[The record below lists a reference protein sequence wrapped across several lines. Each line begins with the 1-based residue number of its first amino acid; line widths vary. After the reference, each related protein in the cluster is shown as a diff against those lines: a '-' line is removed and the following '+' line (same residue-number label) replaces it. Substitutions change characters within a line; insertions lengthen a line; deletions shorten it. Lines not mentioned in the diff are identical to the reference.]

1 MMMIDVTSPKVLAP
15 AALFAALQLAPI
27 RLGLLPRAL
36 IVSLALF
43 IVYKYALKRT
53 FTAADLVVPA
63 VLFVL
68 LTPGL
73 LVMLPP
79 GGTMME
85 ATAVHTLVFAIV
97 FAIMRTLFAKYY

>member
-15 AALFAALQLAPI
+15 AALFAVLQLAPS
-27 RLGLLPRAL
+27 RLGPIPRAL
-36 IVSLALF
+36 IVALALF

-53 FTAADLVVPA
+53 FTTADLVVPA
-63 VLFVL
+63 ILFVL

-73 LVMLPP
+73 LVTLPP
-79 GGTMME
+79 GGTVME

-97 FAIMRTLFAKYY
+97 FASLRGLFPQFY

>member
-1 MMMIDVTSPKVLAP
+1 MMIDVTSPKVLAP
-15 AALFAALQLAPI
+15 AALFAALQLAPS

-36 IVSLALF
+36 LVALALF

-53 FTAADLVVPA
+53 FTRADLAVPA

-73 LVMLPP
+73 LVTLPP
-79 GGTMME
+79 GGTVME
-85 ATAVHTLVFAIV
+85 ATAVHTIVFAIV
-97 FAIMRTLFAKYY
+97 FAIMRSVFAQYY

>member
-1 MMMIDVTSPKVLAP
+1 MMIDVTSPKVLAP
-15 AALFAALQLAPI
+15 AVLFAALQVAPS

-36 IVSLALF
+36 LVALALF

-53 FTAADLVVPA
+53 FTRADLVVPA

-73 LVMLPP
+73 IVTLPP
-79 GGTMME
+79 GGTVLE
-85 ATAVHTLVFAIV
+85 ATAVHTIVFAIV
-97 FAIMRTLFAKYY
+97 FAIMRSVFAQYY

>member
-1 MMMIDVTSPKVLAP
+1 MMIDVTSPKVLAP
-15 AALFAALQLAPI
+15 AALFAALQLAPS
-27 RLGLLPRAL
+27 RLGVLPRAL

-53 FTAADLVVPA
+53 FTRADLIVPA
-63 VLFVL
+63 VLFLL

-73 LVMLPP
+73 LVTLPP
-79 GGTMME
+79 GGTVLE
-85 ATAVHTLVFAIV
+85 ATAVHTIVFAVV

>member
-15 AALFAALQLAPI
+15 AALFAALQLVPSP
-27 RLGLLPRAL
+27 LGTLPRAL
-36 IVSLALF
+36 LVSLALF

-73 LVMLPP
+73 LVFLPP
-79 GGTMME
+79 GGTVFE
-85 ATAVHTLVFAIV
+85 ATAVHTIV
-97 FAIMRTLFAKYY
+97 FAVLFAILRTLFEKYY